1 MALIFPD
8 ARRRTRRTRPRRAHK
23 RTTITLAVV
32 PPDRR
37 ILFFG
42 DSFIA
47 GVGDPSGLGWV
58 GRVVAASYD
67 AGRPLTAYNLGVRGH
82 TSAEVAARF
91 EAETAARTQNAAA
104 SYGVVLGVG
113 ANDMTVQDNRL
124 RVAPGLAIRTLNGRF
139 DLAEAAGHGVFVVG
153 PAPVGEPE
161 QDERIRELSNQFAHV
176 ATHRHVPFVETTRM
190 LGAHD
195 GWRSEAAA
203 NDGSHPGAGGYAA
216 LAEIVLSGPWTDW
229 LDSLG

>member
-1 MALIFPD
+1 M
-8 ARRRTRRTRPRRAHK
+8 
-23 RTTITLAVV
+23 

-42 DSFIA
+42 DSFVV

-58 GRVVAASYD
+58 GRVVAASFA
-67 AGRPLTAYNLGVRGH
+67 AGRPLTAYNLGVRGD
-82 TSAEVAARF
+82 TSADVAARF
-91 EAETAARTQNAAA
+91 ATETHARTRVASA
-104 SYGVVLGVG
+104 SYGVVLGFG

-124 RVAPGLAIRTLNGRF
+124 RVAPGQAVGTLGRLIELAG
-139 DLAEAAGHGVFVVG
+139 ASAHGVFIVG
-153 PAPVGEPE
+153 PPPVGERD

-176 ATHRHVPFVETTRM
+176 ATHRGVPFAETARH
-190 LGAHD
+190 LLAHD

-216 LAEIVLSGPWTDW
+216 FAEIVLAAGWTDW
-229 LDSLG
+229 LDGMG